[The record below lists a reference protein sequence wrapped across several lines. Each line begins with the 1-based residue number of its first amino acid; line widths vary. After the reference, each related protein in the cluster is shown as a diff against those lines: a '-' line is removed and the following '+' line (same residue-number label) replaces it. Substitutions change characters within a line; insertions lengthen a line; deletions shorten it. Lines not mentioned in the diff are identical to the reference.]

1 MLRRTREIEI
11 AELAESIADYY
22 FPSTFINPGAIAI
35 ANSITYDFDNY
46 ESYFDGMLQYHG
58 GKFHIFLDLD
68 KLQSH
73 HSPRARFTLAHELGH
88 FYIDEHRNALK
99 SGRVKPHTSMVE
111 IYSNNNLAEMEAD
124 CFASNLLMPRRRFQE
139 KFLKNK
145 QRGLAAILQLADGFQ
160 VSILGS
166 AVNYIKR
173 DLSQSILVKW
183 GPKGYEWSM
192 QSMSF
197 INLFSKK
204 LYINFYSQRDT
215 ATYLAQ
221 NQAEQFSSDFHRSTS
236 TLSLWSNSI
245 FPSGKDN
252 YFLNEEAIK
261 LGGYGGLTLL
271 TVLK

>member
-22 FPSTFINPGAIAI
+22 FPSTAINPEAIAK
-35 ANSITYDFDNY
+35 ANGITYDFDNY

-68 KLQSH
+68 KLQSPN
-73 HSPRARFTLAHELGH
+73 SPRARFTLAHELGH

-124 CFASNLLMPRRRFQE
+124 CFASNLLMPGRRFQ
-139 KFLKNK
+139 KKALKNK
-145 QRGLAAILQLADGFQ
+145 QPGLAAILQLANEFQ
-160 VSILGS
+160 VSILSS
-166 AVNYIKR
+166 AVNYIKS
-173 DLSQSILVKW
+173 DLSSSILVKW
-183 GPKGYEWSM
+183 GSKGYEWSM
-192 QSMSF
+192 QSTPF

-204 LYINFYSQRDT
+204 LYINLYSSRGT

-221 NQAEQFSSDFHRSTS
+221 NQAEQFSLNFHRSTS
-236 TLSLWSNSI
+236 TLSMWSNSI

-252 YFLNEEAIK
+252 YILNEESIK
-261 LGGYGGLTLL
+261 LGSYGGISLL
-271 TVLK
+271 TILK